1 MYKLGFEE
9 VKDPDIKITMI
20 GDCSHK
26 IKRHL
31 LLGRKAMTNLGRVDI
46 KDIPLPTNF
55 PHSQSYDFSSGHVWM

>member
-9 VKDPDIKITMI
+9 VKDPEIKITMI

-31 LLGRKAMTNLGRVDI
+31 LFGRKAMTNLDRVDI
-46 KDIPLPTNF
+46 KDILLPTNF
-55 PHSQSYDFSSGHVWM
+55 HYSQSYDFSSGHVWM